1 MVNAYPLHAS
11 GRRVG
16 WPLRVGRKVVLPFRS
31 VPFLPFRSG
40 RPVQGVPFPLFWP
53 ARFRRSESDRVLGLF
68 TLIRL
73 YLGMELFQGLLVTL

>member
-31 VPFLPFRSG
+31 FRSF
-40 RPVQGVPFPLFWP
+40 RSVLVALSKAFHFPCFGQRGSGAP
-53 ARFRRSESDRVLGLF
+53 NQIVYSAYS
-68 TLIRL
+68 RL
-73 YLGMELFQGLLVTL
+73 YAYTWAWNCYRAH